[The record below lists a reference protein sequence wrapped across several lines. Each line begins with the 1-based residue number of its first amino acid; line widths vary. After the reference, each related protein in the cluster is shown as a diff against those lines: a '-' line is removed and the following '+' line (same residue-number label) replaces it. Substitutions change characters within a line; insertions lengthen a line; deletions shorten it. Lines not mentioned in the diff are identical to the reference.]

1 MLMRVVRTLARAG
14 QWQQFEREMF
24 EKASNMQGVAGML
37 GSWVLCD
44 LDSREGGYVV
54 ELWESERHAA
64 DWARAAV
71 NRICGDR

>member
-1 MLMRVVRTLARAG
+1 
-14 QWQQFEREMF
+14 MF
-24 EKASNMQGVAGML
+24 EKAPNMQGVAGML

-54 ELWESERHAA
+54 ELWESERHAD